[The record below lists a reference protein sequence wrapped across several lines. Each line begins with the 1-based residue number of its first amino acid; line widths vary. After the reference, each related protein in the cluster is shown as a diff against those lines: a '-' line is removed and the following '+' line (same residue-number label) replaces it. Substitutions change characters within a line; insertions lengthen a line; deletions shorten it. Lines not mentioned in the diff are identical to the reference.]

1 MGLYSDILTNVGITS
16 DEKGLSGQLGVEGWQ
31 LSHGGPGSEAGK
43 GSGGGQG
50 LQDILGAQGAHW
62 SEGVSR
68 SLRALG
74 SQAEQIEGSDFAA
87 MFLCRI
93 APCWDGKSKCGR
105 EATERER
112 TSQLIPAESPRPT
125 NYCERER
132 RESTVARAAE
142 KPSP

>member
-1 MGLYSDILTNVGITS
+1 MEGRDRR
-16 DEKGLSGQLGVEGWQ
+16 SGRDQG
-31 LSHGGPGSEAGK
+31 AGK
-43 GSGGGQG
+43 G
-50 LQDILGAQGAHW
+50 LQDILRAQGTHW